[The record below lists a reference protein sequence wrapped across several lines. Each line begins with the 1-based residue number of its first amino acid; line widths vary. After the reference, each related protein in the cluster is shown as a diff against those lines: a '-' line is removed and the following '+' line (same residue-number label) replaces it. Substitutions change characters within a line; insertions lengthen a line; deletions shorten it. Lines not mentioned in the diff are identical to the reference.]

1 MGEPLIACDVN
12 QLRRIERSIAELE
25 CRSAAE
31 QLRRRSMLEALR
43 AERRKLLGRE
53 ISVSQE
59 ERDDRP
65 TVSLEMALALGIL
78 R

>member
-1 MGEPLIACDVN
+1 MIACDEI
-12 QLRRIERSIAELE
+12 QLRRIERCIAELE
-25 CRSAAE
+25 CRPATE
-31 QLRRRSMLEALR
+31 RLRRRAMLEALQ
-43 AERRKLLGRE
+43 AERRKLLGCGM
-53 ISVSQE
+53 SVSRE